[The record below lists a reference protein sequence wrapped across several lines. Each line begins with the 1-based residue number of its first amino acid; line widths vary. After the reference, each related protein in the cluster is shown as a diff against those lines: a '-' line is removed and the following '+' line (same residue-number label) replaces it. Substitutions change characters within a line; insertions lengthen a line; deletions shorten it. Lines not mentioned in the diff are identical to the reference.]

1 MSGLNV
7 ININGISPVRAEP
20 SDRSEMINQLLLGES
35 ARVLEMKDRWI
46 HIEAELDG
54 YQGWINK
61 NEIRFLKPD
70 QFETWNAI
78 PKTRWPNT
86 SLKAE
91 SKKRIYHIPVAGL
104 IAKNHKDQLVIGEDE
119 IEIPS
124 AHFSPVQRDTFL
136 ETALSFLG
144 TPYLWGGR
152 TDVGID
158 CSGFVQT
165 VFLLH
170 GMLLPRDASMQHDLG
185 NLKGKELDHA
195 QPGDLL
201 YFSND
206 GQSVSHVGFYM
217 GNGTLLHA
225 SSFVRLEN
233 ISYKDRF
240 ENSFPY
246 NNRLS
251 ERLIDIQDTKNLI
264 SSL

>member
-1 MSGLNV
+1 MSGLRV
-7 ININGISPVRAEP
+7 ININGVSPVRAEP
-20 SDRSEMINQLLLGES
+20 SDRSEMVNQILLGES
-35 ARVLEMKDRWI
+35 AKVLEMQDRWI
-46 HIEAELDG
+46 HIAAELDG
-54 YQGWINK
+54 YEGWINK
-61 NEIRFLKPD
+61 NEVRFLKPD
-70 QFETWNAI
+70 QFEEWNRI

-91 SKKRIYHIPVAGL
+91 SKKRIYQIPVAGL
-104 IAKNHKDQLVIGEDE
+104 IAKNEQDQLVVGEDV
-119 IEIPS
+119 IEIS
-124 AHFSPVQRDTFL
+124 AGHFSPIQRDTYL

-158 CSGFVQT
+158 CSGFIQT

-170 GMLLPRDASMQHDLG
+170 GMLLPRDASMQHNLGHIKGSDL
-185 NLKGKELDHA
+185 DMA

-206 GQSVSHVGFYM
+206 GNAITHVGFYM
-217 GNGTLLHA
+217 GNGTVLHG

-246 NNRLS
+246 NKRLS
-251 ERLIDIQDTKNLI
+251 ERLSAIQDTNQVI